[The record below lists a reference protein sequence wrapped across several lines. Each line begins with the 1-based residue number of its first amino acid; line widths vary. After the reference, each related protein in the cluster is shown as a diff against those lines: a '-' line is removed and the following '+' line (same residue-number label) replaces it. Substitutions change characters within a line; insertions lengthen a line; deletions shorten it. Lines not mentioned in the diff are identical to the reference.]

1 MSILN
6 VLGGLAA
13 NYFIPGSG
21 LLGFAGGA
29 AAAKGLEGLLFDDDD
44 TGEDQ
49 LADKLAK
56 FNQGPGQQEG
66 WDDNLYKSRYTGEDG
81 VAPAF
86 STAEERDAYD
96 RTVVAS
102 SAKATQIQRP
112 YQGFAQG
119 GIAQLF
125 AYGGQVGAQNQLG
138 QPTMAPYPGY
148 AGAGALE
155 MSPYEG
161 SIDKFYNQ
169 PLHQYGQYLEKE
181 YGKPDFPQKRNQF
194 LQEVSQKEQQTFRN
208 NNNMFNPYPLGGP
221 NIGGNP
227 MDFKIGQPIG
237 QLPMLPDNNNNNAM
251 VSDSI
256 VGNGYYDNPLNNH
269 GSTFG
274 VHSGGIFNTP
284 LGSLDRRF
292 ARIDNQGQFAAGGLI
307 QGPGTVTSDS
317 IPGQIMQNGQPVEE
331 IAVAN
336 GEVILSGKD
345 LARMDPD
352 GDMKRAGMRLGG
364 AANGTRGA
372 EAARMFAE
380 VSGKKGPYNG

>member
-125 AYGGQVGAQNQLG
+125 ANGGQVGQNQPMYDPMYQGPMFEPAYALNPYGKESLLG
-138 QPTMAPYPGY
+138 LNWA
-148 AGAGALE
+148 ANNSGANNRPPSL
-155 MSPYEG
+155 
-161 SIDKFYNQ
+161 Q
-169 PLHQYGQYLEKE
+169 QYGQYLEKQ
-181 YGKPDFPQKRNQF
+181 YGEPDFPQKRDQF
-194 LQEVSQKEQQTFRN
+194 LQEVSQKEQQTFQNDNNLMSSFDRN
-208 NNNMFNPYPLGGP
+208 VNGIYGGTNLLNGGGLGR
-221 NIGGNP
+221 
-227 MDFKIGQPIG
+227 PIG
-237 QLPMLPDNNNNNAM
+237 QLPEGSANNQYMAA
-251 VSDSI
+251 DFYPQP
-256 VGNGYYDNPLNNH
+256 GPLR
-269 GSTFG
+269 GSRMESALQG
-274 VHSGGIFNTP
+274 
-284 LGSLDRRF
+284 
-292 ARIDNQGQFAAGGLI
+292 QGQFAAGGLI

>member
-1 MSILN
+1 
-6 VLGGLAA
+6 
-13 NYFIPGSG
+13 
-21 LLGFAGGA
+21 
-29 AAAKGLEGLLFDDDD
+29 
-44 TGEDQ
+44 
-49 LADKLAK
+49 
-56 FNQGPGQQEG
+56 
-66 WDDNLYKSRYTGEDG
+66 
-81 VAPAF
+81 
-86 STAEERDAYD
+86 
-96 RTVVAS
+96 
-102 SAKATQIQRP
+102 
-112 YQGFAQG
+112 
-119 GIAQLF
+119 
-125 AYGGQVGAQNQLG
+125 
-138 QPTMAPYPGY
+138 
-148 AGAGALE
+148 
-155 MSPYEG
+155 
-161 SIDKFYNQ
+161 
-169 PLHQYGQYLEKE
+169 
-181 YGKPDFPQKRNQF
+181 
-194 LQEVSQKEQQTFRN
+194 
-208 NNNMFNPYPLGGP
+208 MFNPYPLGGP

-237 QLPMLPDNNNNNAM
+237 QLPMLPDNNNNNNAM